1 MGPIGF
7 EVDAQCH
14 SALEKCLVLLSA
26 LGTDRKVMLD
36 RAQACWDALA
46 SEGTLREFDKIKGCF
61 RVSAQSWVSGRR
73 RVM

>member
-1 MGPIGF
+1 
-7 EVDAQCH
+7 
-14 SALEKCLVLLSA
+14 
-26 LGTDRKVMLD
+26 MLD
-36 RAQACWDALA
+36 RARACWDALA